1 MDGNRKPYARYGW
14 MFGRLVFTTAYI
26 TRVLC
31 MLWYT
36 PYTYGNDLSPERDFR
51 SCTKGPKFS
60 SLICVKI
67 FCFRDVLSI
76 DWNLAGSQFL
86 AYFFIR
92 NIPDY
97 SLPEWLTR
105 KLCYRKDDRTMRP
118 TYECPENF
126 RDSLTTPTAT
136 IPNIFMGFFR
146 STLWIFLQNLK
157 SVALPVPGII
167 GNPWIRPRSL
177 FSKILM
183 GFYSDRPCK
192 YTRQIWSP

>member
-105 KLCYRKDDRTMRP
+105 KLCYRKDDRAMRP

-126 RDSLTTPTAT
+126 RDCLTTPTAT
-136 IPNIFMGFFR
+136 IPNIFMGLKIVPIDPMNVPTKFEVHSFTR
-146 STLWIFLQNLK
+146 SWHNRGYPQNLC
-157 SVALPVPGII
+157 S
-167 GNPWIRPRSL
+167 PWIRPRSI
-177 FSKILM
+177 FS
-183 GFYSDRPCK
+183 
-192 YTRQIWSP
+192 